1 MRKRKQTEE
10 KKSSTAAVKI
20 LIHIKS
26 TMDALCK
33 DIFSN
38 HPYVIL
44 YFFPLLESPWFGEK
58 KGELN
63 NNNNISTTE
72 ELECGKV

>member
-1 MRKRKQTEE
+1 
-10 KKSSTAAVKI
+10 
-20 LIHIKS
+20 
-26 TMDALCK
+26 MDALCK